1 MMNWVISSSILILI
15 VITIRHFLKGKMSL
29 RLQYALWLI
38 VAARLLVP
46 FSIGE
51 AVTSV
56 STWLDLVGDRQEIQ
70 EIVDYTK
77 APMQTM
83 TYEDAYESVVND
95 YREIGINIENLPEHV
110 LNGTIENEVQDK
122 MHQGYSPEQ
131 MAVLLWKLGMVIVSA
146 WFLYSNIYFSLKLRK
161 DRVLCGEKGRLKVYQ
176 TSAVE
181 TPCLYGLFT
190 PAIYVT
196 NEVVEDETRM
206 QHVLEHEMTHY
217 RHCDYIWALVRVLCL
232 VLHWYNP
239 LVWCAALLSRRDAE
253 LACDEATI
261 KRLGEDERASYGRTL
276 IGLTC
281 EKRPAVLITAT
292 TMTGSKN
299 TIKERIKLIA
309 QKPKMAI
316 ITLVVVV
323 LLMVVAIVW
332 TYTGAKPQYE
342 SFSEWVETLKV
353 DEFDTFHLAKGYGN
367 DEIRYQATKEDFV
380 EFLELLK
387 AVPEEKCYRRDQSAT
402 EYEDYRMGFH
412 LADSELLLLCLEDKT
427 LRCVWASYMPEFA
440 PKGKKLII
448 DSSELWNY
456 IVDTVNEKG
465 TVSKENSIVGLVE
478 NVHYEMLADLN
489 HDGIDDLLKVVTGTQ
504 ENAIW
509 KFGTHIQVF
518 LGTADGTFEKEAVYK
533 SENVYDSHSQNGTFV
548 LSEREGKEYLLYSV
562 MYENQGEADYKY
574 EVMRLNGNELVTV
587 QSDAIGLVL
596 DPFKPAYWE
605 GNSRQDKVPQ
615 FRTGLEPWIENAII
629 LVSYDVN
636 APTYLISEST
646 KTPAST
652 YYNSVW
658 ERNEEER
665 LREYY
670 AYRDTDNSKPGMEEW
685 ERLMYREYY
694 TNYEEIQSWFEAL
707 IASDYS
713 QWYEDYDGSKLQRL
727 GRCEARH
734 KGYECDVVIGC
745 DITYYRADAEENEQ
759 IVAVKMVEEMTRAR
773 MVENDDRAYVV
784 TAFRIPE
791 QKLVPIADDMWLIT
805 FLQGYHAYEGRY
817 IGGTMQDYLDSGDS
831 LTEDGLIPVYG
842 QGGDSNFY
850 FILMEKD
857 GVYRLERLNNMMS
870 AQ

>member
-353 DEFDTFHLAKGYGN
+353 DEFAF
-367 DEIRYQATKEDFV
+367 
-380 EFLELLK
+380 
-387 AVPEEKCYRRDQSAT
+387 
-402 EYEDYRMGFH
+402 
-412 LADSELLLLCLEDKT
+412 
-427 LRCVWASYMPEFA
+427 
-440 PKGKKLII
+440 
-448 DSSELWNY
+448 
-456 IVDTVNEKG
+456 
-465 TVSKENSIVGLVE
+465 
-478 NVHYEMLADLN
+478 
-489 HDGIDDLLKVVTGTQ
+489 DD
-504 ENAIW
+504 
-509 KFGTHIQVF
+509 
-518 LGTADGTFEKEAVYK
+518 
-533 SENVYDSHSQNGTFV
+533 
-548 LSEREGKEYLLYSV
+548 
-562 MYENQGEADYKY
+562 
-574 EVMRLNGNELVTV
+574 
-587 QSDAIGLVL
+587 
-596 DPFKPAYWE
+596 
-605 GNSRQDKVPQ
+605 
-615 FRTGLEPWIENAII
+615 
-629 LVSYDVN
+629 
-636 APTYLISEST
+636 
-646 KTPAST
+646 
-652 YYNSVW
+652 
-658 ERNEEER
+658 
-665 LREYY
+665 
-670 AYRDTDNSKPGMEEW
+670 
-685 ERLMYREYY
+685 
-694 TNYEEIQSWFEAL
+694 
-707 IASDYS
+707 
-713 QWYEDYDGSKLQRL
+713 
-727 GRCEARH
+727 
-734 KGYECDVVIGC
+734 
-745 DITYYRADAEENEQ
+745 
-759 IVAVKMVEEMTRAR
+759 
-773 MVENDDRAYVV
+773 
-784 TAFRIPE
+784 
-791 QKLVPIADDMWLIT
+791 
-805 FLQGYHAYEGRY
+805 
-817 IGGTMQDYLDSGDS
+817 
-831 LTEDGLIPVYG
+831 
-842 QGGDSNFY
+842 
-850 FILMEKD
+850 
-857 GVYRLERLNNMMS
+857 
-870 AQ
+870 

>member
-1 MMNWVISSSILILI
+1 MMNWIISSSVLILI
-15 VITIRHFLKGKMSL
+15 IITIRHFLKGKMSL
-29 RLQYALWLI
+29 CLQYGLWLI
-38 VAARLLVP
+38 VAVRLLIP

-56 STWLDLVGDRQEIQ
+56 STWLDLVGDRQAVQ
-70 EIVDYTK
+70 EIVDLT
-77 APMQTM
+77 QTPIRDIVYEE
-83 TYEDAYESVVND
+83 TYFDSVPESDGVQGDGIETLPDDDISGKVEYE
-95 YREIGINIENLPEHV
+95 I
-110 LNGTIENEVQDK
+110 
-122 MHQGYSPEQ
+122 PEQ
-131 MAVLLWKLGMVIVSA
+131 MGLYFTPAEVATFLWKLGMVLVGA
-146 WFLYSNIYFSLKLRK
+146 WFLFSNIHFSLKLRK
-161 DRVLCGEKGRLKVYQ
+161 DRVLYGEKGRLKVYQ

-196 NEVVEDETRM
+196 KEVVGDETRM

-217 RHCDYIWALVRVLCL
+217 RHGDYIWALVRVLCL
-232 VLHWYNP
+232 AVHWYNP

-261 KRLGEDERASYGRTL
+261 KRLGEEERASYGRTL

-299 TIKERIKLIA
+299 SIKERIKLIA
-309 QKPKMAI
+309 QKPKMAV
-316 ITLVVVV
+316 ITLLVVVV
-323 LLMVVAIVW
+323 LAATAIGW
-332 TYTGAKPQYE
+332 TFAGAKPPYE
-342 SFSEWVETLKV
+342 SFSEWADTVNT
-353 DEFDTFHLAKGYGN
+353 DGFDSFYLAKGFGKN
-367 DEIRYQATKEDFV
+367 ELRYQATKEDFE

-387 AVPEEKCYRRDQSAT
+387 AVPEEKCYRRDQRAEVYE
-402 EYEDYRMGFH
+402 EYHMAF
-412 LADSELLLLCLEDKT
+412 LVADAELLLKCLEDKT
-427 LRCVWASYMPEFA
+427 LLCIWADYMPEFA
-440 PKGKKLII
+440 PVERELVI
-448 DSSELWNY
+448 DSPELWNY

-465 TVSKENSIVGLVE
+465 TVSKENSIVGVVE
-478 NVHYEMLADLN
+478 NVRYEMLADLN

-518 LGTADGTFEKEAVYK
+518 LGNADGTFEKEATYK

-548 LSEREGKEYLLYSV
+548 LSERGGKEYLLYSV

-574 EVMRLNGNELVTV
+574 EVMRLNGKELVTV

-636 APTYLISEST
+636 TPTYLISESI
-646 KTPAST
+646 KIPAST

-670 AYRDTDNSKPGMEEW
+670 AYGDTDNSKPGMEEW
-685 ERLMYREYY
+685 ERIIYRGYP
-694 TNYEEIQSWFEAL
+694 TNYDEVQDWFETL
-707 IASDYS
+707 LASDYS

-727 GRCEARH
+727 GRCEAQH

-759 IVAVKMVEEMTRAR
+759 IAAVKMVEEMTRAR

-805 FLQGYHAYEGRY
+805 FLRGYYAFEGRY
-817 IGGTMQDYLDSGDS
+817 IGGTMQDYIDSGDS
-831 LTEDGLIPVYG
+831 LTEDGLIPFYG
-842 QGGDSNFY
+842 QGGEGNF
-850 FILMEKD
+850 FFLLMEKD
-857 GVYRLERLNNMMS
+857 GVYRLQRMIDMRPE
-870 AQ
+870 